1 MLKRL
6 FIYLFVL
13 ACPIA
18 AWCQTGIEGK
28 LSISSQM
35 FVKDYVNNN
44 GSAKSKSIHPSAT
57 ETRERLYATPETI
70 DGRDYISVFLRL
82 KDIDEVKELDELGVI
97 LQCTF
102 NKGLVTALVPVDNFL
117 KVAELANV
125 SRVNVAT
132 LVSPNTHKTREL
144 TNVDDILTCSPDAI
158 AAGIVNGKKYDG
170 TGVLLGIIDTGIDFS
185 HIAFRDKDGNS
196 RIKGAY
202 CVKNWGEEYLFE
214 DDGTD
219 TLDLAVFT
227 TDDNTGDHGTHT
239 ASTAGGSSVIVPID
253 TIGFYHKPIISEA
266 GDTTG
271 YETDSIPV
279 LRRSRVTVTDD
290 HANATYGGMAPGASL
305 YLAGV
310 KNLWDTYLSNATYYM
325 VNYAER
331 NNMPLVVSNSWGSQY
346 GPHDGTNDMADVY
359 NYLFGDD
366 NPNRVALFAASND
379 GGKCHAG
386 ETGGYHVRGTATA
399 AQPLGTIVRSDYT
412 NDGGEYYDN
421 ILVNAWARST
431 DVERLDVTLYILDA
445 STGEVVDSFA
455 FISPSKETWTITY
468 TDFFEDAYPPSGR
481 GQVEGTLNVF
491 FDYLSSD
498 KTQVMIY
505 APYGFQRR
513 TYDASDTE
521 HYGKPYTLAVEL
533 RPSGDTSAE
542 IDMWG
547 GNECY
552 FTTDLADNYPTG
564 HTWTA
569 GSDDMCVSDEATIEN
584 IISVGAY
591 VGTDGFVNYKNQGFS
606 YHGGLN
612 DVGDIA
618 YFSSYATAA
627 ESPTGLRYPWI
638 TAPGTAMSAG
648 VNHYHTADIADS
660 YYGYSGLIVN
670 SATSPYGMMNGT
682 SMATPT
688 AAGIVTLWMQAANE
702 EGWTLNNTNIKNI
715 MASTAINDEWTTT
728 GPHASHFGNGKID
741 ALAGIA
747 TIVGHSNMPAENITL
762 ADDADNSSV
771 IREKNGYPANVT
783 LSGRTLYKDGDWNTL
798 CLPFS
803 LTAAQIAA
811 GPLAGADIRTLAD
824 ASYNNGTLSL
834 NFAEVTEIQAGV
846 PYIVKWPASNENI
859 VNPVF
864 NGVTISSAINPI
876 YSGDAQVGVGFGGTY
891 DYLQFTSEARNVLF
905 LGAKNTLYYPLNGAH
920 IGPHRAYFELNG
932 IWAGESPQQA
942 PVRSFATNLGDDITG
957 VRSEEFGVR
966 NDSQTWYDLQG
977 RKINGRPTTRGIYI
991 NNGKKV
997 IVK

>member
-1 MLKRL
+1 M
-6 FIYLFVL
+6 FVL
-13 ACPIA
+13 SCPIV
-18 AWCQTGIEGK
+18 AWCQTGIESK

-35 FVKDYVNNN
+35 FIKDYVNANDN
-44 GSAKSKSIHPSAT
+44 GFARSKAVHSSAT
-57 ETRERLYATPETI
+57 KVTKRMYATPETI
-70 DGRDYISVFLRL
+70 DGCDYISCFLRL
-82 KDIDEVKELDELGVI
+82 KDLDEVKELDELGVQI
-97 LQCTF
+97 QCRF

-132 LVSPNTHKTREL
+132 LMTPTTHKTREL

-158 AAGIVNGKKYDG
+158 AAGISSGKTYDG

-202 CVKNWGEEYLFE
+202 CVKNWDEEYLFE
-214 DDGTD
+214 DNGTN

-227 TDDNTGDHGTHT
+227 TDNNTQDHGTHT
-239 ASTAGGSSVIVPID
+239 ASTAGGSSVIVD
-253 TIGFYHKPIISEA
+253 
-266 GDTTG
+266 D
-271 YETDSIPV
+271 
-279 LRRSRVTVTDD
+279 SRVNVMVTDD

-305 YLAGV
+305 YLAGLN
-310 KNLWDTYLSNATYYM
+310 NLWDTYTSNAIYHI
-325 VNYAER
+325 VNYAE
-331 NNMPLVVSNSWGSQY
+331 NNNLPLVVSNSWGSQF
-346 GPHDGTNDMADVY
+346 GPHDGTGNIADVY

-366 NPNRVALFAASND
+366 HPNRVALFAASND

-399 AQPLGTIVRSDYT
+399 TQPLGTIVRSDYT

-431 DVERLDVTLYILDA
+431 YVERLDVTLYILDA

-533 RPSGDTSAE
+533 RPSGDTSTE

-552 FTTDLADNYPTG
+552 FTTDLAGNYPPG

-569 GSDDMCVSDEATIEN
+569 GSDDMCVSDEATIESV
-584 IISVGAY
+584 ISVGAY
-591 VGTDGFVNYKNQGFS
+591 VGGKDFVNYLGEYRYYRFE
-606 YHGGLN
+606 
-612 DVGDIA
+612 VGDIA
-618 YFSSYATAA
+618 YFSSYATVA

-638 TAPGTAMSAG
+638 TAPGTAMTAG
-648 VNHYHTADIADS
+648 VNHYHTADIHDS
-660 YYGYSGLIVN
+660 YYGYSGLMVD
-670 SATSPYGMMNGT
+670 SETSPYGIMNGT

-702 EGWTLNNTNIKNI
+702 RGWALNTTNVKNI
-715 MASTAINDEWTTT
+715 MKSTAITDSFTIS
-728 GPHASHFGNGKID
+728 GPNATHFGNGKID

-747 TIVGHSNMPAENITL
+747 AIIERSNDPVNLTL
-762 ADDADNSSV
+762 NDDSDNSSV
-771 IREKNGYPANVT
+771 ISQNNGYPANVT

-798 CLPFS
+798 CLPFD
-803 LTAAQIAA
+803 LTATQIAA
-811 GPLAGADIRTLAD
+811 GPLAGADIRTLNS
-824 ASYNNGTLSL
+824 ASYSNGTLS
-834 NFAEVTEIQAGV
+834 FDFTKVDDIEAGV

-859 VNPVF
+859 FNPVF
-864 NGVTISSAINPI
+864 NGVTISSALNPI
-876 YSGDAQVGVGFGGTY
+876 YSGDAQVGVGLCGTY
-891 DYLQFTSEARNVLF
+891 DYIQFNTETRNILF
-905 LGAKNTLYYPLNGAH
+905 LGANNTLYYPGTGAH
-920 IGPHRAYFELNG
+920 IGPQRAVFELNG
-932 IWAGESPQQA
+932 IWVGESPQQA
-942 PVRSFATNLGDDITG
+942 PVRSFATNLEEDITAIRNERLEM
-957 VRSEEFGVR
+957 RS
-966 NDSQTWYDLQG
+966 DSDFYYDLQG
-977 RKINGRPTTRGIYI
+977 RKLNGKPSTRGIYI
-991 NNGKKV
+991 NNGRKV
-997 IVK
+997 IVQ

>member
-1 MLKRL
+1 MHKRL

-13 ACPIA
+13 SCPIV
-18 AWCQTGIEGK
+18 AWCQTGIESK

-35 FVKDYVNNN
+35 FIKDYVNANDN
-44 GSAKSKSIHPSAT
+44 GFARSKAVHSSAT
-57 ETRERLYATPETI
+57 KVTKRMYATPETI
-70 DGRDYISVFLRL
+70 DGCDYISCFLRL
-82 KDIDEVKELDELGVI
+82 KDLDEVKELDELGVQI
-97 LQCTF
+97 QCRF

-132 LVSPNTHKTREL
+132 LMTPTTHKTREL

-158 AAGIVNGKKYDG
+158 AAGISSGKTYDG

-202 CVKNWGEEYLFE
+202 CVKNWDEEYLFE
-214 DDGTD
+214 DNGTN

-227 TDDNTGDHGTHT
+227 TDNNTQDHGTHT
-239 ASTAGGSSVIVPID
+239 ASTAGGSSVIVD
-253 TIGFYHKPIISEA
+253 
-266 GDTTG
+266 D
-271 YETDSIPV
+271 
-279 LRRSRVTVTDD
+279 SRVNVMVTDD

-305 YLAGV
+305 YLAGLN
-310 KNLWDTYLSNATYYM
+310 NLWDTYTSNAIYHI
-325 VNYAER
+325 VNYAE
-331 NNMPLVVSNSWGSQY
+331 NNNLPLVVSNSWGSQF
-346 GPHDGTNDMADVY
+346 GPHDGTGNIADVY

-366 NPNRVALFAASND
+366 HPNRVALFAASND

-399 AQPLGTIVRSDYT
+399 TQPLGTIVRSDYT
-412 NDGGEYYDN
+412 NDGGEYYN
-421 ILVNAWARST
+421 KILVNAWARST

-481 GQVEGTLNVF
+481 EQAIGTLEVY
-491 FDYLSSD
+491 FDYIPSD

-533 RPSGDTSAE
+533 RPSGDTSTE

-552 FTTDLADNYPTG
+552 FTTDLAGNYPPG

-569 GSDDMCVSDEATIEN
+569 GSDDMCVSDEATIESV
-584 IISVGAY
+584 ISVGAY
-591 VGTDGFVNYKNQGFS
+591 VGGKDFVNYLGEYRYYRFE
-606 YHGGLN
+606 
-612 DVGDIA
+612 VGDIA
-618 YFSSYATAA
+618 YFSSYATVA

-638 TAPGTAMSAG
+638 TAPGTAMTAG
-648 VNHYHTADIADS
+648 VNHYHTADIYDS
-660 YYGYSGLIVN
+660 YYGYSGLMVD
-670 SATSPYGMMNGT
+670 SETSPYGIMNGT

-702 EGWTLNNTNIKNI
+702 RGWALNTTNVKNI
-715 MASTAINDEWTTT
+715 MKSTAITDSFTIS
-728 GPHASHFGNGKID
+728 GPNATHFGNGKID

-747 TIVGHSNMPAENITL
+747 AIIERSNDPVNLTL
-762 ADDADNSSV
+762 NDDSDNSSV
-771 IREKNGYPANVT
+771 ISQNNGYPANVT

-798 CLPFS
+798 CLPFD
-803 LTAAQIAA
+803 LTATQIAA
-811 GPLAGADIRTLAD
+811 GPLAGADIRTLNS
-824 ASYNNGTLSL
+824 ASYSNGTLS
-834 NFAEVTEIQAGV
+834 FDFTKVDDIEAGV

-859 VNPVF
+859 FNPVF
-864 NGVTISSAINPI
+864 NGVTISSALNPI
-876 YSGDAQVGVGFGGTY
+876 YSGDAQVGVGLCGTY
-891 DYLQFTSEARNVLF
+891 DYIQFNTETRNILF
-905 LGAKNTLYYPLNGAH
+905 LGANNTLYYPGTGAH
-920 IGPHRAYFELNG
+920 IGPQRAVFELNG
-932 IWAGESPQQA
+932 IWVGESPQQA
-942 PVRSFATNLGDDITG
+942 PVRSFATNLEEDITAIRNERLEM
-957 VRSEEFGVR
+957 RS
-966 NDSQTWYDLQG
+966 DSDFYYDLQG
-977 RKINGRPTTRGIYI
+977 RKLNGKPSTRGIYI
-991 NNGKKV
+991 NNGRKV
-997 IVK
+997 IVQ